1 MNDFFIYFQI
11 GFKHITDFKG
21 IDHILFI
28 AALCLRYQ
36 FSDWK
41 KILILVTAFTIGHS
55 ITLVLSTL
63 NLIKIQTIYIEFLI
77 PITIIITAISNL
89 FIKKFNFKKTSYLIY
104 YLALFFGLIHGLGFS
119 NYLKSLLGSEENIIL
134 PLFAFN
140 IGLEI
145 GQIIIVL
152 IILLLTFIF
161 ITIYKLNRRE
171 YLLVTNGIIIGL
183 ALQMALLRNPF
194 KNQKNETTHASIE
207 HFTYIKCNSSI

>member
-1 MNDFFIYFQI
+1 MNDFLTYFQI
-11 GFKHITDFKG
+11 GFEHITDPNG
-21 IDHILFI
+21 IDHIIFI

-41 KILILVTAFTIGHS
+41 KILILVTAFTIGHT

-63 NLIKIQTIYIEFLI
+63 HHILIQPIYIEFLI

-89 FIKKFNFKKTSYLIY
+89 FIKKFNFKKTVHFIY

-119 NYLKSLLGSEENIIL
+119 NYLKSLLGSEQNITF
-134 PLFAFN
+134 PLLAFN

-145 GQIIIVL
+145 GQLIIVL
-152 IILLLTFIF
+152 IILILTFIF
-161 ITIYKLNRRE
+161 ITIFKLNRRE

-194 KNQKNETTHASIE
+194 KNKKNETIHAGIE
-207 HFTYIKCNSSI
+207 YFNYNKCNISI